1 MILVMLYQST
11 KLATHW
17 PASQVQCMR
26 ESTVKSK
33 RNIFI
38 LMLTGPLVLVS
49 FWLMFYFS
57 YITKT
62 FKECRLLP
70 FNFQTQSVSTRNGFS
85 RLPQFVE
92 DIMKNSLLKFAKV
105 LRTGLRIERWYLF
118 NLFIYPLLQPHE
130 GPEAVLRTVDLL
142 ASRAAIWNSQG
153 LLTFSGMK
161 SKQRSDYVYPKCF
174 PKWFIAL
181 SL

>member
-92 DIMKNSLLKFAKV
+92 DIMKNSLLKFAKA

-118 NLFIYPLLQPHE
+118 NLFHISSVATTRGPRSSIANGRLIGIEGSDMKQSRSAHFLRHE
-130 GPEAVLRTVDLL
+130 VQTE
-142 ASRAAIWNSQG
+142 IWLCLSKM
-153 LLTFSGMK
+153 FS
-161 SKQRSDYVYPKCF
+161 
-174 PKWFIAL
+174 
-181 SL
+181 